1 MIEKKDKIDKT
12 DTILKR
18 IHDANFYVLRD
29 KTGIAL
35 NVAYTIGGLEWTTD
49 NLGRKLWGKEGT
61 YYELFKPSKEIL
73 RQTSFRAKC
82 EKRWVDKAN
91 AMLYEQRG

>member
-1 MIEKKDKIDKT
+1 MTEKKDRT
-12 DTILKR
+12 EMVLKR
-18 IHDANFYVLRD
+18 ISDANFYVLRD
-29 KTGIAL
+29 SKGIAL
-35 NVAYTIGGLEWTTD
+35 NVAYTEGGLEWTTD

-61 YYELFKPSKEIL
+61 YVEIFKPTKEVL
-73 RQTSFRAKC
+73 FQTSFKAKC